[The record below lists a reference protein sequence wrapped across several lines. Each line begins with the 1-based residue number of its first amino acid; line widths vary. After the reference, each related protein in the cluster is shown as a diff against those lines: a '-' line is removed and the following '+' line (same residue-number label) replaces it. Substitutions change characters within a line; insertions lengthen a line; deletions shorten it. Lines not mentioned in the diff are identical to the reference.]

1 MAILTNSGRAAA
13 AMAVK
18 AQPIHMA
25 WGSGNPDWD
34 LPPSTPSPDPGAP
47 EGDSTPPESVEATA
61 LLNELG
67 RRRATQVLFCVPDQ
81 QGELVVPTGRFTASA
96 TPTKYLY
103 MRFAFDFT
111 DAQAST
117 IRELAICIGTV
128 AKATVPA
135 GQDYLIPSDLQDP
148 GLLLALEN
156 IPKLVRSASVRQQ
169 FEFVI
174 QF

>member
-25 WGSGNPDWD
+25 WGEGNPAWD
-34 LPPSTPSPDPGAP
+34 DTPTP
-47 EGDSTPPESVEATA
+47 EQATTTA
-61 LLNELG
+61 LINELG
-67 RRRATQVLFCVPDQ
+67 RRRATQVLFCTPDPN
-81 QGELVVPTGRFTASA
+81 GELVVPTGRFAASA

-111 DAQAST
+111 DAPAST
-117 IRELAICIGTV
+117 IREIAVFIGSI
-128 AKATVPA
+128 AKAGVPA
-135 GQDYLIPSDLQDP
+135 GQDYLIPSEVQDP
-148 GLLLALEN
+148 GMMLALEH

>member
-25 WGSGNPDWD
+25 WGGGDPNWD
-34 LPPSTPSPDPGAP
+34 DVPVP
-47 EGDSTPPESVEATA
+47 EPATATA
-61 LLNELG
+61 LINEYG
-67 RRRATQVLFCVPDQ
+67 RRRAAQVLYCTPDP
-81 QGELVVPTGRFTASA
+81 QGELIVPTGRFKASD

-111 DAQAST
+111 DAPAST
-117 IRELAICIGTV
+117 LREIAVFIGTH
-128 AKATVPA
+128 AAAGVPS
-135 GQDYLIPSDLQDP
+135 GQEYLIPSEVQDP
-148 GLLLALEN
+148 GMMLALEH
-156 IPKLVRSASVRQQ
+156 IPKLERSASVRQQ

>member
-25 WGSGNPDWD
+25 WGGGDPAWD
-34 LPPSTPSPDPGAP
+34 DVPVP
-47 EGDSTPPESVEATA
+47 EPATATA
-61 LLNELG
+61 LLNEYG
-67 RRRATQVLFCVPDQ
+67 RRRATQVLYCTPDP

-117 IRELAICIGTV
+117 IRELAVFIGSI
-128 AKATVPA
+128 AKVSVPA
-135 GQDYLIPSDLQDP
+135 GQDYLVPSEVQDP
-148 GLLLALEN
+148 GLMLALEH

>member
-25 WGSGNPDWD
+25 WGEGNPDWD
-34 LPPSTPSPDPGAP
+34 ETPVA
-47 EGDSTPPESVEATA
+47 ESATA
-61 LLNELG
+61 TGLINEYG
-67 RRRATQVLFCVPDQ
+67 RRRAVQALYCLPDP
-81 QGELVVPTGRFTASA
+81 QGELVVPSGRFSVSVD
-96 TPTKYLY
+96 PTKYLY

-111 DAQAST
+111 DAPAST
-117 IRELAICIGTV
+117 IREIAVFIGTIGQPS
-128 AKATVPA
+128 VPT
-135 GQDYLIPSDLQDP
+135 GQDYLIPSDVQDP
-148 GLLLALEN
+148 GMMLALEH

>member
-25 WGSGNPDWD
+25 WGEGNPDWD
-34 LPPSTPSPDPGAP
+34 ETPAS
-47 EGDSTPPESVEATA
+47 ESATA
-61 LLNELG
+61 TGLINEYG
-67 RRRATQVLFCVPDQ
+67 RRRAVQVLYCLPDA
-81 QGELVVPTGRFTASA
+81 QGELIVPGGRFSVSIE
-96 TPTKYLY
+96 PTKYLY

-111 DAQAST
+111 DAPAST
-117 IRELAICIGTV
+117 IREIAVFIGTI
-128 AKATVPA
+128 AKASVPV
-135 GQDYLIPSDLQDP
+135 GQDYLIPSDVQDP
-148 GLLLALEN
+148 GMMLALEH

>member
-25 WGSGNPDWD
+25 WGGGDPEWD
-34 LPPSTPSPDPGAP
+34 DVPVP
-47 EGDSTPPESVEATA
+47 EPATATA
-61 LLNELG
+61 LLNEYG
-67 RRRATQVLFCVPDQ
+67 RRRATQVLYCLPDA

-117 IRELAICIGTV
+117 IRELAVFIGTI
-128 AKATVPA
+128 AKVSVPA
-135 GQDYLIPSDLQDP
+135 GQEYLVPSEIEDS
-148 GLLLALEN
+148 GLMLALEH
-156 IPKLVRSASVRQQ
+156 IPKLVRSANVRQQ

>member
-25 WGSGNPDWD
+25 WGGGDPAWD
-34 LPPSTPSPDPGAP
+34 DVPVP
-47 EGDSTPPESVEATA
+47 EPATATA
-61 LLNELG
+61 LLNEYG
-67 RRRATQVLFCVPDQ
+67 RRRATQVLYCLPDA

-117 IRELAICIGTV
+117 IRELAVFIGTIANV
-128 AKATVPA
+128 SAPS
-135 GQDYLIPSDLQDP
+135 GQDYLVPSEVQDP
-148 GLLLALEN
+148 GLMLALEH